1 MGYAG
6 FKFGGGYYEGG
17 DYNKVS
23 GAPNTSGDS
32 SAWHLGAS
40 YTAGPFAVGVTYA
53 EAQGYK
59 GGPTIGAATVTSATY
74 ASDYQTYGG
83 GVAYTLAPGFVV
95 QADLMYVDE
104 KLRNFSPA
112 GAISTA
118 DNTGYV
124 FVLDTRL
131 NF

>member
-1 MGYAG
+1 
-6 FKFGGGYYEGG
+6 
-17 DYNKVS
+17 
-23 GAPNTSGDS
+23 
-32 SAWHLGAS
+32 
-40 YTAGPFAVGVTYA
+40 
-53 EAQGYK
+53 
-59 GGPTIGAATVTSATY
+59 
-74 ASDYQTYGG
+74 
-83 GVAYTLAPGFVV
+83 VAYTLAPGFVV

-104 KLRNFSPA
+104 KLRNFSPT